1 MKNEGGKSSLRVGLS
16 LNRKAVLHGKT
27 GFENIIKEIPQRSG
41 GISTSIFHF

>member
-16 LNRKAVLHGKT
+16 LMKNCFALQNKLEKL
-27 GFENIIKEIPQRSG
+27 IKEIPEQSG